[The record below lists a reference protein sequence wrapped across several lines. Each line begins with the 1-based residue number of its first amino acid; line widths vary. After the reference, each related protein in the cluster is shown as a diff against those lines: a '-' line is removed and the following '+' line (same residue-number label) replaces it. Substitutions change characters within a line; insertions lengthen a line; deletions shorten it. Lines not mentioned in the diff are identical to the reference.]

1 MTNLSVKEAYVKE
14 YQDKIEKS
22 AVVVLTSCEGI
33 KVTDMTNLRKMVR
46 ESGAEMRVVKNT
58 LVVRALNNLGMEG
71 LTEFMKGSTAVTFGY
86 DDPVG
91 PVKALFDFAAKAK
104 LKKFTFKAGYMEGKV
119 LSSQELEALSKLPG
133 RKELLGMVASVFQG
147 PIRNIVSVC
156 QAPIRKFVYALDAV
170 REKKEKEAA

>member
-1 MTNLSVKEAYVKE
+1 MTNLSVKEAYIKE
-14 YQDKIEKS
+14 YQEKIDKS
-22 AVVVLTSCEGI
+22 AVVVLTNCEGI
-33 KVTDMTNLRKMVR
+33 KVTDMTDLRKMVR

-71 LTEFMKGSTAVTFGY
+71 LTEFMKGSTAITFGY
-86 DDPVG
+86 EDPVS

>member
-22 AVVVLTSCEGI
+22 AVVVLTNCEGI

>member
-1 MTNLSVKEAYVKE
+1 MTNLSNKEAYIKE
-14 YQDKIEKS
+14 YQEKLEKA
-22 AVVVLTSCEGI
+22 AVVVLTNCEGI
-33 KVTDMTNLRKMVR
+33 KVTDMTALRKMVR

-58 LVVRALNNLGMEG
+58 LVARALNNLGMEDLSG
-71 LTEFMKGSTAVTFGY
+71 FMKGSTAVTFGY
-86 DDPVG
+86 EDPVG
-91 PVKALFDFAAKAK
+91 PVKALFDFATKAK

-119 LSSQELEALSKLPG
+119 LDPQELQALSKLPG
-133 RKELLGMVASVFQG
+133 KHDLLGMVASVFQG